1 MSDDMC
7 VQAELG
13 IICLRFGLSF
23 FFVTVNGPFASL
35 VPAILHC
42 LSIGSNMKG
51 SLGITDQMWGY
62 SSVLNLASWLM
73 NDSTVGMAIG
83 IILKEQKF
91 ATYIKIPYDTCN
103 NSLLKLLLKTVIQE
117 TIDRNAQIE
126 FRPNTADDPHK
137 RQPDISKAK
146 ELLGWEP
153 KVPLRKG
160 LPMMVQDF
168 RQRIFGDHKEDS
180 SSVSS
185 A

>member
-1 MSDDMC
+1 MVS
-7 VQAELG
+7 
-13 IICLRFGLSF
+13 R
-23 FFVTVNGPFASL
+23 NG
-35 VPAILHC
+35 
-42 LSIGSNMKG
+42 
-51 SLGITDQMWGY
+51 
-62 SSVLNLASWLM
+62 
-73 NDSTVGMAIG
+73 STVGMAIG

-91 ATYIKIPYDTCN
+91 ATYIKIPYDTCS
-103 NSLLKLLLKTVIQE
+103 NSLLKLLLKTMRVLRKEPLTVYGDAKQTRSFQFVSDLRPNALDGWRTRGTFNLGNPGEFTMLELAGVIQE

-168 RQRIFGDHKEDS
+168 RQRIFGDHKENS